1 MAGTGKGQRDQVNLE
16 VSPGTAPRD
25 TGSENEPRLLFFSG
39 GTALKD
45 TAHEL
50 ASRTG
55 NCVHL
60 ITPFDSGG
68 SSAALRKAFDMPAV
82 GDLRA
87 RMMALAD
94 TRYPGNPE
102 IYTLFAYRLLEDA
115 PAAFLR
121 NELQSLL
128 DGRHPLMAQI
138 PSPMQG
144 VIREHLSIIVGAMP
158 ADFPLAGANIGNLVL
173 TAGYLMHEEK
183 LGQVAAL
190 YSRMLHV
197 RGTVRTVVDVP
208 AHLAVRLA
216 SGQVIV
222 GQHRFTGKFGKA
234 IDSAIQDIWLTASED
249 SPEPVSVAIDRR
261 VEALIGSAD
270 AICYP
275 VGSFYSSVAA
285 NLLPAGVGRAVAANC
300 GPKIFVPN
308 LGLDPELKGHTL
320 AMQVERLIALLGRD
334 APDAKPAEL
343 LSVVLVDEERGV
355 YAGGLPKEM
364 LRGLGITLVS
374 MPLVREGKGPLAD
387 SRLLAE
393 GLMRVAGF

>member
-1 MAGTGKGQRDQVNLE
+1 MSQVELQGLLGTD
-16 VSPGTAPRD
+16 PRD
-25 TGSENEPRLLFFSG
+25 TDSENEPRLLFFSG

-50 ASRTG
+50 ISRTG

-68 SSAALRKAFDMPAV
+68 SSAALRKAFNMPAV

-102 IYTLFAYRLLEDA
+102 IYALFAYRLPEDA

-144 VIREHLSIIVGAMP
+144 IIREHLTIIVEVMP

-197 RGTVRTVVDVP
+197 RGTVRTVVDVS

-222 GQHRFTGKFGKA
+222 GQHRFTGKFGEV
-234 IDSAIQDIWLTASED
+234 IGSAIQDIWLTASED
-249 SPEPVSVAIDRR
+249 SPEPVSVAIDRH
-261 VEALIGSAD
+261 VEALVNSAD

-285 NLLPAGVGRAVAANC
+285 NLLPVGAGRAVAANS

-308 LGLDPELKGHTL
+308 LGLDPELKDHTL
-320 AMQVERLIALLGRD
+320 AMQVERLIALLRKD
-334 APDAKPAEL
+334 APDAKPADV

-355 YAGGLPKEM
+355 YSGGLPKEM
-364 LRGLGITLVS
+364 LRGLGISLVN

-387 SRLLAE
+387 PRLLAE